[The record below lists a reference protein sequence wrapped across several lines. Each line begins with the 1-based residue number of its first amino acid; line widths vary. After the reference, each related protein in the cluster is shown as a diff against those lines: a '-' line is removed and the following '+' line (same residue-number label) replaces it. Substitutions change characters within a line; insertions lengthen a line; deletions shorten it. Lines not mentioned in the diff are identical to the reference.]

1 MFSNNFLIVFPIFC
15 VELAIAVRYFQA
27 NFLPP
32 FWSVQVLIIMLS
44 WTQAVEVGDVNNMEL
59 ILKKSGDELNK
70 PDASGLTP
78 LQQAA
83 KHGQTRAL
91 EYLLKQN
98 TIGESVY
105 VTLKHR
111 KRKILMEKYWNFAS
125 FGTQSFATFLTLF
138 YPDVKNA
145 VWDLF
150 RKHLCFHQDILL
162 QGSKNLDGYG

>member
-1 MFSNNFLIVFPIFC
+1 
-15 VELAIAVRYFQA
+15 
-27 NFLPP
+27 
-32 FWSVQVLIIMLS
+32 MLS
-44 WTQAVEVGDVNNMEL
+44 CTQAVEVGDVNNMEL

-111 KRKILMEKYWNFAS
+111 KRKILTEKY
-125 FGTQSFATFLTLF
+125 
-138 YPDVKNA
+138 
-145 VWDLF
+145 
-150 RKHLCFHQDILL
+150 
-162 QGSKNLDGYG
+162 